1 MRQSMTAAALSLILL
16 QPVFVDAAKS
26 TTRTSTATVFLPSR
40 STGSASNI
48 YASVITSDSSK
59 TEYLLACQTAFSS
72 PYNCGND
79 FTGVTVTYSASDMDI
94 AFGASTYDC
103 KLGGSTAVCATK
115 TASSASEG
123 TTTLN
128 ASAKSAWMTAITI
141 LDVQKKKT
149 TTMKTAS
156 QTASSNDAS
165 SVCKRSTSKNSNS
178 GSDSDSDSS
187 SDSSSSSSSNSKSS
201 KNKNSKNDC
210 SGAST
215 HKWDIGAVGVVGA
228 GLALAFG
235 L

>member
-1 MRQSMTAAALSLILL
+1 MRQAITAAALSLAFL

-26 TTRTSTATVFLPSR
+26 TTRTSTATVFLPPR

-94 AFGASTYDC
+94 AFGAATYDC
-103 KLGGSTAVCATK
+103 KLASSSAVCATK

-128 ASAKSAWMTAITI
+128 ASARSSWMTAITV
-141 LDVQKKKT
+141 LDVQKSKT
-149 TTMKTAS
+149 TKKTAS
-156 QTASSNDAS
+156 ETASSDS
-165 SVCKRSTSKNSNS
+165 SVCKRSTSKRSTPKGSNS
-178 GSDSDSDSS
+178 GSDGD
-187 SDSSSSSSSNSKSS
+187 SSSSSSNSKSS
-201 KNKNSKNDC
+201 KSKGDKGGC

-215 HKWDIGAVGVVGA
+215 YTWHMGAVGVVGA
-228 GLALAFG
+228 GLAVAFG